1 MNASEIAGLLG
12 RSYPLLLL
20 DGVTSIEPDSGC
32 QAFKN
37 LTYNEWFFPSHFPKN
52 PIMPGAL
59 QIEAFTQAVAVPLL
73 VERVANANGDIPIL
87 LAGVEKA
94 RFFEPVIPG
103 QKLEILVEIKRIA
116 MGVASAVAVGTV
128 AERRVS
134 ECQIT
139 YKLIGY

>member
-1 MNASEIAGLLG
+1 MNASEIASLLG

-20 DGVTSIEPDSGC
+20 DGVTSIEPGLGC

-52 PIMPGAL
+52 PVMPGAL
-59 QIEAFTQAVAVPLL
+59 QIEAFTQAVALPLL
-73 VERVANANGDIPIL
+73 FGKTPHSDGGIPIL

-94 RFFEPVIPG
+94 RFFEPVVPG

-116 MGVASAVAVGTV
+116 MGVASALAIGTV
-128 AERRVS
+128 ADRRVS

-139 YKLIGY
+139 YKLIGD